1 MGLSVA
7 YGFAVLLETLLICKP
22 IAFNWDTTI
31 EGGSCANET
40 QAFEAVGIL
49 NLLTDIAII
58 ILPMPWLWTLQLPI
72 TKKIGLT
79 AIFGIG
85 IVICAISVV
94 RIVALATWD
103 FSDFSYGLGKVAYW
117 STLEPALGVINCCL
131 PVLQPVL
138 SKLRGTT
145 FGTKGRSKLSYGRS
159 VMSKESD
166 SGKIGRFQR
175 MDNELYP
182 LTDVGVGKI
191 TVQHEVT
198 LEHEDA

>member
-1 MGLSVA
+1 
-7 YGFAVLLETLLICKP
+7 
-22 IAFNWDTTI
+22 
-31 EGGSCANET
+31 
-40 QAFEAVGIL
+40 
-49 NLLTDIAII
+49 
-58 ILPMPWLWTLQLPI
+58 
-72 TKKIGLT
+72 
-79 AIFGIG
+79 
-85 IVICAISVV
+85 
-94 RIVALATWD
+94 
-103 FSDFSYGLGKVAYW
+103 VAYW